1 MQQCQRYATIVW
13 NNCPTM
19 LFDCNIHWHQYTLC
33 IKPPPAK
40 AAAREGPGA
49 EIQDFPVRGVGLLGL
64 ALSTFH
70 VLKEWYL
77 GSDNGSLNACWICER
92 ILLRNHLFETRVP
105 LSSLTSYCTVEFQ
118 DRKTIP
124 EGTLSKQFSIFSLR
138 DFHTVVWLQ
147 PSGICKVD
155 LDSEQL
161 LSEIIIRARHKN
173 ICRVDEILS
182 CACT

>member
-1 MQQCQRYATIVW
+1 MSSVIFIHFL
-13 NNCPTM
+13 
-19 LFDCNIHWHQYTLC
+19 LFLPLWEN
-33 IKPPPAK
+33 
-40 AAAREGPGA
+40 
-49 EIQDFPVRGVGLLGL
+49 
-64 ALSTFH
+64 H
-70 VLKEWYL
+70 VLKQWYL
-77 GSDNGSLNACWICER
+77 GSDNGSLNACWIGER

-118 DRKTIP
+118 DSKTIP

-173 ICRVDEILS
+173 IRRVDEILS
-182 CACT
+182 CACTTVTFMSRPWIARGNQWPCGFLLSTSIIPWCLEPI